1 MPESQSMHGI
11 AVFSAS
17 MDIVIALIALTLLWV
32 FLRVADWAAKQGQ
45 KKHQQGDDE
54 SLAARGAMVIARIE
68 SEPLP
73 AAIYYA
79 GRWVGGCL
87 VLGMLLG

>member
-11 AVFSAS
+11 AFFSATL
-17 MDIVIALIALTLLWV
+17 DIVIALIALVLLWV

-45 KKHQQGDDE
+45 NKHERGDND

-73 AAIYYA
+73 AAIYYT
-79 GRWVGGCL
+79 GRWVGGCI